1 MTPNTISRGFAVA
14 DSNAHRRDTDVAPTR
29 YRRGVLPGYP
39 LFSWP
44 LHFAPLQAAVTHRT
58 LQKSDTGLKDRAR
71 LPRMLQKQAL
81 VIDDIRVPVKRAKTL
96 DPEKVEALATDILEH
111 GQITPIRVRK
121 DGEKFVLIEGY
132 HRLEAMRALGEDAIA
147 AYIVHARLH

>member
-1 MTPNTISRGFAVA
+1 
-14 DSNAHRRDTDVAPTR
+14 
-29 YRRGVLPGYP
+29 
-39 LFSWP
+39 
-44 LHFAPLQAAVTHRT
+44 
-58 LQKSDTGLKDRAR
+58 
-71 LPRMLQKQAL
+71 MLQKQAL
-81 VIDDIRVPVKRAKTL
+81 AIDDIRVPVKRAKTL

-132 HRLEAMRALGEDAIA
+132 HRLEAMRALGEEAIA